1 MDKIKLEQVDKVEI
15 LTLQDNYIDLL
26 DSGGSPVIARAM
38 PVKDMRIG
46 NSIVA
51 EHGFS
56 ALVTVKSGS
65 MSRTMLFD
73 FGFSEWGVS
82 HNMDALGV
90 DPGAIEVCAL
100 SHGHMDHFGGMLSV
114 AKKLKKGIPL
124 VLHPAAFRQPRY
136 IKLSEELKIYFPELD
151 REKVKEAGF
160 EILETT
166 GPKALLDG
174 RILFLGEVPRKTS
187 FEKGLPNG
195 FYEED
200 GKELWDAIED
210 DTAVVI
216 NLKTKGLVVLTG
228 CAHSGVINTIHHAIE
243 VTGVEKVHAVIGGFH
258 LSGPQFEPAIQPTI
272 DAMKEIAPDYVVPT
286 HCTGRPATLAIE
298 HQMPSEFLLNMS
310 GTKMTFVA

>member
-56 ALVTVKSGS
+56 ALVTVTSGS
-65 MSRTMLFD
+65 MSRIMLFD

-90 DPGAIEVCAL
+90 DPGTIEVCAL

-114 AKKLKKGIPL
+114 AKKLEKGIPL
-124 VLHPAAFRQPRY
+124 VLHPVAFRQPRY
-136 IKLSEELKIYFPELD
+136 IKLGEELKIYFPELD

-174 RILFLGEVPRKTS
+174 RILFLGEVPRKTN
-187 FEKGLPNG
+187 FEKGLPYG

-272 DAMKEIAPDYVVPT
+272 DAMKEIGPDYVAPT

-298 HQMPSEFLLNMS
+298 NQMPSEFLLNMS